1 MYKYDVKVK
10 IRSRRTD
17 RRLMTVVISGE
28 EGKFK
33 EGEGNRGEELLYL
46 ICIIMD

>member
-17 RRLMTVVISGE
+17 RRLLTVGMSGE
-28 EGKFK
+28 EAKFT
-33 EGEGNRGEELLYL
+33 EGEGNRGEELLSL
-46 ICIIMD
+46 LCVIRN